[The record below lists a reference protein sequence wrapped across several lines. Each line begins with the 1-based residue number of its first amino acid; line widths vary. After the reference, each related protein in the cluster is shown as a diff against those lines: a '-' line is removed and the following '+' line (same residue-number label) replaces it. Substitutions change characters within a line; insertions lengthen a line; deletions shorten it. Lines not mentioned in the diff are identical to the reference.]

1 MMALFNAVLQRHL
14 NGNLYCL
21 TYAVNNDAIKLSYKK
36 LHTPAQTVEVLNIY
50 YRDDVIMTQS

>member
-1 MMALFNAVLQRHL
+1 MVLFNAVLQRHL

-21 TYAVNNDAIKLSYKK
+21 AYAVNNNAIKLSYKK

-50 YRDDVIMTQS
+50 YR